1 MSGSDAVTSRR
12 LLLAILSLSL
22 CAGPVTAGAEQQSLV
37 IKAGKIWTV
46 TGGTIADGLVII
58 ENGKISAVGANL
70 PMPEGAKI
78 LEMPDKHVMPGLI
91 DAHCHLGL
99 SLDVFG
105 EIEETVSAVTPDMQ
119 ILDAFNP
126 LAADVEKA
134 LRSGVTTVLLAPGYK
149 NPIAGQMAIVK
160 LPGGGKDAGVV
171 QRSAGVKFSLGNE
184 ALMSDRR
191 PTSRPGL
198 IAQVREELNK
208 ASQYQ
213 ESKFD
218 PRAEILKRVVQGQL
232 PVHIYCNAV
241 DEILAAIKLIDE
253 YKLKAVIVGAREADE
268 LAEMLAERNIPLI
281 YMPTLLLSKDKDL
294 KRVGR
299 IAAAGVKVA
308 FASYAPR
315 TSLSDLRTS
324 AIIAAKYGL
333 TPELALKGL
342 TVNAAEILG
351 IAQRLGSIEP
361 GKDAD
366 LVILSGDPLELT
378 SGVEMVIINGDIVY
392 QKEQK

>member
-1 MSGSDAVTSRR
+1 VKHKM
-12 LLLAILSLSL
+12 LLLAILFLSL
-22 CAGPVTAGAEQQSLV
+22 CAGPVMAGAGQQTLV
-37 IKAGKIWTV
+37 IKAGVIWPI
-46 TGGTIADGLVII
+46 TGSAITNGLIII
-58 ENGKISAVGANL
+58 ENGKISAVGTNL
-70 PMPEGAKI
+70 PVPEGAKI
-78 LEMPDKHVMPGLI
+78 LEMPDKQVMPGLI
-91 DAHCHLGL
+91 DGHCHLGL

-105 EIEETVSAVTPDMQ
+105 EIEETVSAITPDMQ

-126 LAADVEKA
+126 LAEDVEKA
-134 LRSGVTTVLLAPGYK
+134 LRSGVTSVLLAPGYR

-160 LPGGGKDAGVV
+160 LPGEKRDAWLIN
-171 QRSAGVKFSLGNE
+171 RSAGVKFSLGNE
-184 ALMSDRR
+184 ALMYDRR

-198 IAQVREELNK
+198 IALVREELNK

-213 ESKFD
+213 QSKFD

-232 PVHIYCNAV
+232 PVHIYCNTV
-241 DEILAAIKLIDE
+241 DEIFAAIKLIDD
-253 YKLKAVIVGAREADE
+253 YKLKAVLVGAREADE
-268 LAEMLAERNIPLI
+268 LANVIAERNIPLI
-281 YMPTLLLSKDKDL
+281 YMPTILASKDKDL
-294 KRVGR
+294 KRVGK

-315 TSLSDLRTS
+315 TNLSDLRTS

-333 TPELALKGL
+333 AHELALKGL
-342 TVNAAEILG
+342 TINAAEILG
-351 IAQRLGSIEP
+351 IAQRLGSIEA

-366 LVILSGDPLELT
+366 LVILSGDPLDLT